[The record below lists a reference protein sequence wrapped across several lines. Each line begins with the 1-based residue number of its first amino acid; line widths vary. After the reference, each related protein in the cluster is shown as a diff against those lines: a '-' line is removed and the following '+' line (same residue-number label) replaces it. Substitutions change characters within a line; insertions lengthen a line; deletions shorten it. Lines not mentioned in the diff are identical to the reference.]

1 VTVGAIRSA
10 ASQIRTLWRA
20 LFGPLGVLLLLTALA
35 SFGLANFQ
43 GVFGLYGMQRFGF
56 GAQEVGWIMTAVA
69 VVAAAGQGLLTGPLS
84 RRWGDVTV
92 MRVSLLLSAVTFL
105 LLLLADSFWTA
116 LAATALFV
124 LPNSLV
130 RVALT
135 SLTSQRA
142 DAGQGVAMG
151 LSHAF
156 MSLGRIVG
164 PLLAGVLFDL
174 DIRLPYLVGAAAMA
188 AGFAVGLAWVTRAS
202 PLQTTCP
209 PVQSAHPPSG

>member
-1 VTVGAIRSA
+1 
-10 ASQIRTLWRA
+10 
-20 LFGPLGVLLLLTALA
+20 
-35 SFGLANFQ
+35 
-43 GVFGLYGMQRFGF
+43 
-56 GAQEVGWIMTAVA
+56 MTAVA
-69 VVAAAGQGLLTGPLS
+69 VVAAVGQGLLTGPLS
-84 RRWGDVTV
+84 RRWGDVAV
-92 MRVSLLLSAVTFL
+92 MRASLLLSAVTFL

-151 LSHAF
+151 LSNSF
-156 MSLGRIVG
+156 MSLGRIAG

-174 DIRLPYLVGAAAMA
+174 DIRLPYLVGGAAMA
-188 AGFAVGLAWVTRAS
+188 VGFGVSVIWVARAAPATQDFS
-202 PLQTTCP
+202 
-209 PVQSAHPPSG
+209 